1 MAVENTEITFEEI
14 QEKDLFGNIIESYKD
29 EEEEEEVEVPKAK
42 ETSKP
47 KEKEVTTKK
56 EEIAEETPAE
66 IESPDIAGL
75 LFGESAAKDTDGKE
89 VIKKA
94 EKDGKD
100 YNSLAKEL
108 VDLGIWKE
116 FKSED
121 GEELDLDEE
130 TFNKLKELQA
140 ETKIT
145 ELKDK
150 NLSKVEQEYLEFKK
164 NGGDFES
171 YANASKFQEQATN
184 LDISTMEGKQ
194 TAVYSYYKNIVG
206 WSPERAA
213 KYVEDSIKN
222 LNIDEDAD
230 FAKEK
235 LEEKA
240 NAALDKVR
248 REEQDRLQKIATEQ
262 ESFEKTLK
270 EELANIGFNTK
281 QLGQVSK
288 DFKVNQE
295 ENLANIDKKYL
306 ELKSDPKQ
314 AAILWNLLFDQE
326 NYLKSYSNK
335 KVNDAS
341 LKAFEGITLSKKV
354 RTRTSASDEDKQPK
368 GIVLI

>member
-1 MAVENTEITFEEI
+1 MAIENTEITFDEI
-14 QEKDLFGNIIESYKD
+14 QEKDIFGNIIESFT
-29 EEEEEEVEVPKAK
+29 EEEEESTAK
-42 ETSKP
+42 ETKP
-47 KEKEVTTKK
+47 KEEKPATVKK
-56 EEIAEETPAE
+56 EAVEEDAEETPAE
-66 IESPDIAGL
+66 IKSPDIAGL
-75 LFGESAAKDTDGKE
+75 LFGESAAKEEEEKE

-94 EKDGKD
+94 EKEGKD

-116 FKSED
+116 FKSDD

-130 TFNKLKELQA
+130 TFNKLKELQS

-184 LDISTMEGKQ
+184 LDISTIEGKQ

-240 NAALDKVR
+240 NAALEKVR
-248 REEQDRLQKIATEQ
+248 KEEQDRLQKVAAEQ
-262 ESFEKTLK
+262 EDFEKTLT
-270 EELANIGFNTK
+270 EELKTIGFNKK
-281 QLGQVSK
+281 QLGQVAK

-295 ENLANIDKKYL
+295 ENLANIDKKFL
-306 ELKSDPKQ
+306 ELKSDPKK

-326 NYLKSYSNK
+326 NYLKNYSNK

-341 LKAFEGITLSKKV
+341 LKTFEGITLSKKV
-354 RTRTSASDEDKQPK
+354 RTRNSSSDDERQSK